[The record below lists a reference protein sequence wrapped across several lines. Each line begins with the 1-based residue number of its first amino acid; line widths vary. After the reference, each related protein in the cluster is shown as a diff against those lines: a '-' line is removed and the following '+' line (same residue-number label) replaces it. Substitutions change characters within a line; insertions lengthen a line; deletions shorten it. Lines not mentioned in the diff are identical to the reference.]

1 MPLGFFLAS
10 VGAGVDPVEKPQHGP
25 AKPPAMASQPN
36 GALLQG
42 LEAAGHERPAGQSN
56 LQEHRWHLGGDLLP
70 RRPNYRA
77 TCTPENYCDCLFGTR
92 QQALNGLLSLSWGK
106 CGQLF

>member
-1 MPLGFFLAS
+1 MTKLYARRNEQAEHCRTRSPSPLRWR
-10 VGAGVDPVEKPQHGP
+10 
-25 AKPPAMASQPN
+25 ASQA

-42 LEAAGHERPAGQSN
+42 FGAAGHERPAGQSN
-56 LQEHRWHLGGDLLP
+56 LQEYRWHLGGDLHP